1 MSLNTAIALILLF
14 AVLMADTVWE
24 FIGWVTAGVCVIGL
38 LAAPQY
44 IPDPPDDCIQT
55 VGLDYDGRLG
65 AWVAPDGHVVYVAAT
80 EDAFKECDNT

>member
-1 MSLNTAIALILLF
+1 VSLEFAILCIIVF
-14 AVLMADTVWE
+14 AVIAADTVWE
-24 FIGWVTAGVCVIGL
+24 FIGWIIAIT
-38 LAAPQY
+38 LALCLWIAPQY

-80 EDAFKECDNT
+80 EDSFKECDIT